1 MRPAQGEEK
10 PLGPGQGQ
18 HGGYANLRALCLPP
32 PAPPPA
38 AGVQGQVEIFV
49 ETFVALP
56 VLPTKQCV
64 KVKSTAEKQPNVSS
78 IET

>member
-1 MRPAQGEEK
+1 MEGMPTSEPFAF
-10 PLGPGQGQ
+10 
-18 HGGYANLRALCLPP
+18 HP

-38 AGVQGQVEIFV
+38 AGAQGQVEIFV

-56 VLPTKQCV
+56 VLPTKQCL

-78 IET
+78 VET